1 MSNGC
6 VVART
11 VLEQWWDRESQCVD
25 LLSQIIF
32 KKAVLVISDDAR
44 YILFLHFYEQT
55 ISNPQG
61 PKRCH
66 ETHHSDFC
74 ESYLQ
79 TCLIYRWGNWEPER
93 SRTFLSNY
101 FPVLWLWNES
111 FAFLTPV
118 ITQVSQTTTTKIQ
131 MHVCSCYNSISV
143 RSPLAF
149 KSYNMSFHCLESSA
163 VIPVLFKEVKDDH
176 IISFPFIFCRS
187 WFGPLPFEWHNPSSW
202 ASWSLECFE
211 RWM

>member
-1 MSNGC
+1 MSNSC
-6 VVART
+6 VVARA

-44 YILFLHFYEQT
+44 YVLFLHFYEQI

-61 PKRCH
+61 LKRCR

-74 ESYLQ
+74 ESCLQ
-79 TCLIYRWGNWEPER
+79 KCLIYRWGNWEPGR
-93 SRTFLSNY
+93 SRTFLNNC

-111 FAFLTPV
+111 FAFLTLV
-118 ITQVSQTTTTKIQ
+118 ITQVSQTTTKIQ

-143 RSPLAF
+143 RPPLAF

-176 IISFPFIFCRS
+176 IISFPFIFVVRDLVLFLLS
-187 WFGPLPFEWHNPSSW
+187 DIIHLP
-202 ASWSLECFE
+202 SWSLECFE
-211 RWM
+211 RWI